1 MSQLAG
7 LLAPIVDRVSA
18 ALAASP
24 DLVILVFLAVLLLFF
39 VQLLAY
45 IQRVMLFWTRLAFR
59 MVFYTGVVLFGAIVW
74 QRGVL
79 ESMNDLVVLSSK
91 VVGFVVGVGDV
102 FVKEYRRYEQME
114 RTRKQTEAWDS
125 RGRRGW

>member
-7 LLAPIVDRVSA
+7 LLAPVVDRVSA
-18 ALAASP
+18 ALASSP
-24 DLVILVFLAVLLLFF
+24 DLVVLVFLAVLLLVL

-59 MVFYTGVVLFGAIVW
+59 MVFWTGVVLFGAIVW
-74 QRGVL
+74 QRGVV
-79 ESMNDLVVLSSK
+79 ESVNDLAVLASK

-102 FVKEYRRYEQME
+102 FMKEYRRYEQME
-114 RTRKQTEAWDS
+114 RTRKQAEAWDS
-125 RGRRGW
+125 RGRGR